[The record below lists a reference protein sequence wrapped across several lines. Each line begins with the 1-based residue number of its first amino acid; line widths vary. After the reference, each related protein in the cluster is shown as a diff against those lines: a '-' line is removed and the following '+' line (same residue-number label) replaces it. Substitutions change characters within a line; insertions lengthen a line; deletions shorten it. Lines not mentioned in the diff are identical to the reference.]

1 MPHLS
6 LFLIVPIA
14 LIRFCTHSNISK
26 MQEKLRSSSMLPQ
39 VKRNIETV
47 KTQLSSGSR
56 DPSSSIRLKDYNFQ
70 EYGGVVPLA
79 TMTRQSKL

>member
-47 KTQLSSGSR
+47 NLAKHNCHQDHAIHPSVLNIIISR
-56 DPSSSIRLKDYNFQ
+56 SMA
-70 EYGGVVPLA
+70 V
-79 TMTRQSKL
+79 